1 MSMKTPERLF
11 DYFTLEANE
20 QLTILEEEA
29 SRERQPNAGRFIAAA
44 RQLTSSAQ
52 MARLTSL
59 AEIAGGIEKIAKDVI
74 RNNIP
79 WTGELKQA
87 VLAGIRELRVSV
99 ARVKELDE
107 SDYVRLRRH
116 SREVMTFTRGEVP
129 DSAPVPISLLF
140 FDDHGPHIVRLAHSE
155 PAGADKA
162 AAVSSRGRALK
173 DLLDASI
180 ARLGG
185 GGGAEKKRSSSTQ
198 KDAVL
203 PVDQLLYRGR
213 AALDRAREI
222 GSRARAEKR
231 TPAEQEM
238 NELFDLLD
246 LAATESA

>member
-11 DYFTLEANE
+11 DYFTLEAGE
-20 QLTILEEEA
+20 QLAILEEEA
-29 SRERQPNAGRFIAAA
+29 LRETKPNAGRFIAAA

-59 AEIAGGIEKIAKDVI
+59 AEIAAGIEKIARNVI
-74 RNNIP
+74 RNRVP
-79 WTGELKQA
+79 WTEELRQA

-116 SREVMTFTRGEVP
+116 SREVMTFAGDEIP
-129 DSAPVPISLLF
+129 AAAPVPISKLF
-140 FDDHGPHIVRLAHSE
+140 YDDAGPHIVRLADSE
-155 PAGADKA
+155 STQPEPSASK
-162 AAVSSRGRALK
+162 RGRALK

-185 GGGAEKKRSSSTQ
+185 GSAEKKRAAVPAHNQ
-198 KDAVL
+198 VL
-203 PVDQLLYRGR
+203 PVEQLLYRGR

-222 GSRARAEKR
+222 GARARAEKR
-231 TPAEQEM
+231 VPAEA
-238 NELFDLLD
+238 ELSEIFDLID
-246 LAATESA
+246 LAATETP

>member
-20 QLTILEEEA
+20 QLAILEEEA
-29 SRERQPNAGRFIAAA
+29 SRDSMPNAGRFIAAA
-44 RQLTSSAQ
+44 RDLTSSAQ

-59 AEIAGGIEKIAKDVI
+59 AEIASGIEKIAKDVI
-74 RNNIP
+74 RNKVP
-79 WTGELKQA
+79 WTKELREA

-116 SREVMTFTRGEVP
+116 SREVMTFTREEVP
-129 DSAPVPISLLF
+129 ALEAVPIARLF
-140 FDDHGPHIVRLAHSE
+140 YDDAGPHIVRLAHSDS
-155 PAGADKA
+155 ASDAKA
-162 AAVSSRGRALK
+162 PAVSTRGRALK

-185 GGGAEKKRSSSTQ
+185 GVEKKKPQAAQ
-198 KDAVL
+198 KEAVL
-203 PVDQLLYRGR
+203 PVEQLLYRGR

-222 GSRARAEKR
+222 GSRIRAEKR

-238 NELFDLLD
+238 TELFDLLD
-246 LAATESA
+246 LAATEAP

>member
-20 QLTILEEEA
+20 QLAILEEEA
-29 SRERQPNAGRFIAAA
+29 SRTMPNAGRFISAA
-44 RQLTSSAQ
+44 RELTSSAQ

-59 AEIAGGIEKIAKDVI
+59 AEIAGGIERIARDVI
-74 RNNIP
+74 RNKVP
-79 WTGELKQA
+79 WTKDLREA

-116 SREVMTFTRGEVP
+116 SREVMTFTREEVP
-129 DSAPVPISLLF
+129 ASAPIPISMLF
-140 FDDHGPHIVRLAHSE
+140 YDDAGPHIVRLSHAE
-155 PAGADKA
+155 APAKDADPP
-162 AAVSSRGRALK
+162 VSARGRALK

-185 GGGAEKKRSSSTQ
+185 GVDRKPAPHVEK
-198 KDAVL
+198 DGIL
-203 PVDQLLYRGR
+203 PIEQLLYRGR

-222 GSRARAEKR
+222 GSSARAQKR
-231 TPAEQEM
+231 APAENEM
-238 NELFDLLD
+238 AELFDLLD
-246 LAATESA
+246 LAATEAP

>member
-74 RNNIP
+74 RNNVP
-79 WTGELKQA
+79 WTGELKEA

-107 SDYVRLRRH
+107 SDYIRLRRH

-129 DSAPVPISLLF
+129 ESAPVPISLLF
-140 FDDHGPHIVRLAHSE
+140 FDDPGPHIVRLAHSE
-155 PAGADKA
+155 QGGADQA
-162 AAVSSRGRALK
+162 PAVSSRGRALK

-185 GGGAEKKRSSSTQ
+185 GVEKKRSSSTQ

-231 TPAEQEM
+231 APAEQEM

>member
-29 SRERQPNAGRFIAAA
+29 SRESQPNAGRFIAAA
-44 RQLTSSAQ
+44 RELTSSAQ

-59 AEIAGGIEKIAKDVI
+59 AEIASGIEKIARDVI
-74 RNNIP
+74 RKKVP
-79 WTGELKQA
+79 WTQDLRDA

-107 SDYVRLRRH
+107 SDYIRLRRH
-116 SREVMTFTRGEVP
+116 SREVMTFTREEVP
-129 DSAPVPISLLF
+129 ATEAIPISRLF
-140 FDDHGPHIVRLAHSE
+140 YDDAGPHIVRLSHAETADSAA
-155 PAGADKA
+155 PA
-162 AAVSSRGRALK
+162 STRGRALK

-185 GGGAEKKRSSSTQ
+185 GGGPDRKRSKPAQ
-198 KDAVL
+198 KEAVL
-203 PVDQLLYRGR
+203 PVEQLLYRGR

-222 GSRARAEKR
+222 GSHARAEKR
-231 TPAEQEM
+231 LPAEHEM
-238 NELFDLLD
+238 EELFDLLD
-246 LAATESA
+246 LAATEAP

>member
-20 QLTILEEEA
+20 QLAILEEEA
-29 SRERQPNAGRFIAAA
+29 SRTMPNAGRFISAA
-44 RQLTSSAQ
+44 RELTSSAQ

-59 AEIAGGIEKIAKDVI
+59 AEIASGIERIARDVI
-74 RNNIP
+74 RNKVP
-79 WTGELKQA
+79 WTKDLREA

-116 SREVMTFTRGEVP
+116 SREVMTFTREEVP
-129 DSAPVPISLLF
+129 APAPIPISLLF
-140 FDDHGPHIVRLAHSE
+140 YDDAGPHIVRLSHSE
-155 PAGADKA
+155 APPKDAPPP
-162 AAVSSRGRALK
+162 VSARGRALK

-185 GGGAEKKRSSSTQ
+185 SVDRKPAPHVEK
-198 KDAVL
+198 DGVL
-203 PVDQLLYRGR
+203 PIEQLLYRGR

-222 GSRARAEKR
+222 GSSARAQKR
-231 TPAEQEM
+231 APAENEM
-238 NELFDLLD
+238 AELFDLLD
-246 LAATESA
+246 LAATEAP